1 MDERRPQPSAAD
13 PSVRAD
19 LSPTRQAY
27 SDYVT
32 HAVGCTVCR
41 SVDGE
46 PCTDAEVLW
55 EAYKLLRRGQCA
67 AEATPGR

>member
-1 MDERRPQPSAAD
+1 MDERRPDSPPAD

-27 SDYVT
+27 SDYVS

-55 EAYKLLRRGQCA
+55 EAYKLLRRGRPA
-67 AEATPGR
+67 PEVSNSG